1 LKTKIY
7 IFLLIILLFN
17 LLIINQVFAE
27 EKTVNN
33 DVYETLSEEII
44 HVESVFLSGNYS
56 AIFLS
61 DKLFNIN
68 VNVWPSNA
76 TDKSYILTNSNDN
89 ILTIDENGF
98 ITPVS
103 PGESIIKIVTNDGG
117 YTSTKKIIILPD
129 PPIEFIDWKCKF
141 EKIHISYPWTIK
153 FNKPIKMETI
163 NWKNIYMIDS
173 NFNIIPVK
181 IYSETENTLKICVID
196 SQIDTSK
203 DNILYLYITKGITD
217 KNDKPLNENVRMTIK
232 LRKNL

>member
-76 TDKSYILTNSNDN
+76 TDNDN

-196 SQIDTSK
+196 SQKTIYYIY
-203 DNILYLYITKGITD
+203 ILQKG
-217 KNDKPLNENVRMTIK
+217 LLIK
-232 LRKNL
+232 MINH